1 MTAGQF
7 EALLDRLAAD
17 REQAGRRYEQL
28 RRRLISVFTY
38 RGCASP
44 EELADETLDRAAG
57 KLAGTASF
65 EGIDPGALVF
75 GIAWNVAR
83 ESFHTAR
90 PVALPDGHDPV
101 DPAPA
106 PGEDRSGEREQQCLE
121 QCLAQ
126 LPAADRTLLLAYF
139 EKEKRAKIQQRSM
152 LAAEL
157 HVTPNALRLRVHR
170 MTAALRGCVYG
181 CVDESGRGGQPTPS
195 A

>member
-7 EALLDRLAAD
+7 EALLDRLALD

-28 RRRLISVFTY
+28 RRRLISIFTY
-38 RGCASP
+38 RGCVSP

-57 KLAGTASF
+57 KLADTPGSF
-65 EGIDPGALVF
+65 EGTDAGALVF

-90 PVALPDGHDPV
+90 PLALPEGHDPM

-106 PGEDRSGEREQQCLE
+106 PDEDRSGEREQQCLE

-126 LPAADRTLLLAYF
+126 LPAADRTLLLTYF
-139 EKEKRAKIQQRSM
+139 EKEKRANS
-152 LAAEL
+152 
-157 HVTPNALRLRVHR
+157 
-170 MTAALRGCVYG
+170 
-181 CVDESGRGGQPTPS
+181 
-195 A
+195 